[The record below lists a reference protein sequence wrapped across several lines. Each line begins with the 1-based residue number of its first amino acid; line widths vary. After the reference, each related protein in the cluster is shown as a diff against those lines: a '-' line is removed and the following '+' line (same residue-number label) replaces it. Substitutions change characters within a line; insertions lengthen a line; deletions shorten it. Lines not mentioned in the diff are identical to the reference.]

1 MALTVAEFEE
11 KIRKAFDNA
20 DVNKNGALEKDEARG
35 LAQKIAQNNGNE
47 FEEEKFSAMF
57 DANKNADGR
66 LTFDVFYAKAK
77 ARAIEKGLVAE

>member
-11 KIRKAFDNA
+11 KLRKAFDNH
-20 DVNKNGALEKDEARG
+20 DVNKNGALDKDEAKA
-35 LAQKIAQNNGNE
+35 LVMKIAENQGQE

-77 ARAIEKGLVAE
+77 ARAIEKGIVAE